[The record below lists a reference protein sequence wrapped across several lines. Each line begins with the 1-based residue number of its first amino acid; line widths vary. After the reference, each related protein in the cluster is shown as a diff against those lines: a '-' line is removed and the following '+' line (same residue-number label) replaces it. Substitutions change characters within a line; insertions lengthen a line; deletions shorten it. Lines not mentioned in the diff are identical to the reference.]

1 MALSDRPAA
10 EALVARRSADAVL
23 RHSRGAAFARL
34 PGSAREVRSI
44 AGLFGQSEVHLGSD
58 ASEQTLESLRSRD
71 ELASFAV
78 IHLATH
84 GEVDDLSPMNSRLLL
99 SQDRLTDPTVAPSLD
114 APAYDGILTAGE
126 VLGTWKL
133 RAELVTLSSCR
144 SGLGRP
150 SGGEG
155 HVGFAQA
162 FFLAGARSLVVS
174 LWAVD
179 DRATSLLM
187 TRFYQNWLG
196 KRRAWTG
203 PCRRPMPCARPRPG

>member
-1 MALSDRPAA
+1 
-10 EALVARRSADAVL
+10 
-23 RHSRGAAFARL
+23 
-34 PGSAREVRSI
+34 
-44 AGLFGQSEVHLGSD
+44 
-58 ASEQTLESLRSRD
+58 
-71 ELASFAV
+71 
-78 IHLATH
+78 
-84 GEVDDLSPMNSRLLL
+84 MNSRLLL
-99 SQDRLTDPTVAPSLD
+99 SQDRLPDPTARRSLD
-114 APAYDGILTAGE
+114 GPAYDGILTAGE

-133 RAELVTLSSCR
+133 KAELVTLSACR

-155 HVGFAQA
+155 YVGFAQA

-196 KRRAWTG
+196 KRPGLDRPLSKADALREAKAWLRHLSG
-203 PCRRPMPCARPRPG
+203 SEVDRELESIARGGLRPRSSRAGGGPPLRPSPRLGRIHPPGRPRLNRPRGYSGTIRLHGPKPPDDGMLCMLRPVKFRNDFLY